1 MIRSDATPAMVEQFC
16 AEAIKYGFANV
27 SVPTCF
33 VKMASDLLRGTGV
46 KTSSAVSF
54 PFGNT
59 TTRIKVEETLEII
72 NHGGVEIDLPIN
84 IGLLKSGDYQS
95 ISSDIKSVLN
105 AAGSRALIKVVVDLG
120 QLTREEQI
128 KAALIAK
135 MTGASYLKVAAGSK
149 PDGVTADDIKL
160 IRSAVG
166 PDMGIK
172 ADGGIRNHQRA
183 VEVIEAGATRIG
195 ASGSVKIVT
204 YA

>member
-1 MIRSDATPAMVEQFC
+1 
-16 AEAIKYGFANV
+16 
-27 SVPTCF
+27 
-33 VKMASDLLRGTGV
+33 
-46 KTSSAVSF
+46 
-54 PFGNT
+54 
-59 TTRIKVEETLEII
+59 
-72 NHGGVEIDLPIN
+72 
-84 IGLLKSGDYQS
+84 LKSGDYQS